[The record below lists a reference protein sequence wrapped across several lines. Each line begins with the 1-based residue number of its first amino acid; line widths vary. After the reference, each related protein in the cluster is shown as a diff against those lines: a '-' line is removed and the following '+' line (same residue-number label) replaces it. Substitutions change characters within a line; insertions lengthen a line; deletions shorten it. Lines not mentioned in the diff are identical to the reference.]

1 MSASFFAAMLFKGL
15 PDDYKPLMAAIT
27 QSEKQQ
33 TFSEFKVALRSFEET
48 ERARIATA
56 ETQL

>member
-1 MSASFFAAMLFKGL
+1 MSASFLIAMVSKGL
-15 PDDYKPLMAAIT
+15 PDDYKPFMAAIT

-33 TFSEFKVALRSFEET
+33 TCSEFKVALRSFEET
-48 ERARIATA
+48 ERARIVTA